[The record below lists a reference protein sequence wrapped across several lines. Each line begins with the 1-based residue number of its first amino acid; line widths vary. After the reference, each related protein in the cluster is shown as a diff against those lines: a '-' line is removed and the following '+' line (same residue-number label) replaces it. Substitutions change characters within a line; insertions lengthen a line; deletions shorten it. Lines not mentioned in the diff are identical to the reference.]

1 MDPHTR
7 EQNQKIRPIL
17 DGFFMFDGLKKV
29 AVVPIDRGIRPR
41 QSKTRQPLVEK
52 RITGSPDFDRSGCP
66 KTTKTRRKP
75 RVSWCRQR
83 DLNSRPDDYKST
95 ALPTEL
101 CRHRL
106 QKSPVFRRISGA
118 RMVPLA
124 WIGHATPSLPR
135 KCSTTELQRRQDG
148 RYRICPPS
156 ARKKNV
162 KIFRLP
168 KSIFNPIVKFRHFD
182 LTRKL

>member
-1 MDPHTR
+1 MLFLDWFFKGVVRGALFFSAMDPHTR

-29 AVVPIDRGIRPR
+29 AVVPIGRGIRPR

-75 RVSWCRQR
+75 RVLWCRQR

-101 CRHRL
+101 
-106 QKSPVFRRISGA
+106 S
-118 RMVPLA
+118 
-124 WIGHATPSLPR
+124 W
-135 KCSTTELQRRQDG
+135 
-148 RYRICPPS
+148 
-156 ARKKNV
+156 
-162 KIFRLP
+162 
-168 KSIFNPIVKFRHFD
+168 
-182 LTRKL
+182 LTRNFPVHKIVLCFFCKSFFRFFCPLSYHFLKTKNTASIISANPTA

>member
-1 MDPHTR
+1 MVLYISNRIETAGNLDFYGGGDAAFIFSLPRIR

-29 AVVPIDRGIRPR
+29 AVVPIGRGIRPR

-75 RVSWCRQR
+75 RVLWCRQR

-101 CRHRL
+101 CR
-106 QKSPVFRRISGA
+106 PD
-118 RMVPLA
+118 
-124 WIGHATPSLPR
+124 
-135 KCSTTELQRRQDG
+135 E
-148 RYRICPPS
+148 
-156 ARKKNV
+156 
-162 KIFRLP
+162 
-168 KSIFNPIVKFRHFD
+168 
-182 LTRKL
+182 KLYIRFGK